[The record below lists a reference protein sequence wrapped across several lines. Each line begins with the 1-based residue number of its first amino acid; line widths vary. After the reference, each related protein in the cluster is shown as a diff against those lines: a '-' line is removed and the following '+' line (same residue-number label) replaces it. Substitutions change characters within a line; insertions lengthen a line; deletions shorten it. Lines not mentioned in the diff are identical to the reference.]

1 MSGMGTATQSS
12 VYKIGIAKHAID
24 GNKNGNHRKLS
35 CSHTRADKS
44 PWWRLDLQTT
54 RTIMTV
60 VITNRADCCS
70 NRLRNVE
77 VRVGNSLQNEGR
89 DNYKCVPEKSATLP
103 GATVRFCCYGASGRY
118 VTVFIPNRR
127 EFLTLCEVEVF
138 GILPYS
144 SLQNIARMGTAT
156 QSSAY
161 KNGIAKHAIDGNK
174 NGNHRKLSCSHTRAD
189 RSPWWRLDLQTTRT
203 IMTVVITN
211 RADCCSNRLRN
222 VEVRVGN
229 SLQNE
234 GRDNYKCVPEKSVTL
249 PGATVR
255 FCCYGASGRY
265 VTVFIPNRRE
275 FLTLCEVEVF
285 GILPYSSLQNIARMG
300 TATQSSEYKTGL
312 AKHAIDGNKNTNHRQ
327 LSCSHTKADKSPW
340 WRLDLQTTR
349 TIMTV
354 VLTNRVDC
362 CSNRLRN
369 VEVRVGNSLKNK
381 GRYNYKCLPEYSV
394 ILPGATV
401 GFCCYGASGRY
412 VTVFIPNR
420 REFLTLCEVEVFGIL
435 PYLSLTNMALMGT
448 ATQSSL
454 YGSIGVAQLAI
465 DGNNDSNY
473 RARSC
478 TRTKY
483 EKDPWWRLDLKD
495 SRAVIKVVLTTRS
508 DCCTSRMKGVQIR
521 VGDSLENEGRNNFQ
535 CTPEK
540 SVDSPEVTMRF
551 CCNGVAGRY
560 VTVFTL
566 NRKNF
571 LSICELEVFGYG
583 SCVQFPGEKN
593 VALTSEVMQSSLND
607 MKGIPEHAID
617 GNRKSHYSSLS
628 CLYTQKE
635 QDPWFRIDLRE
646 MHKVSAVTITNRA
659 DCCWN
664 NLKGAEIHIGN
675 SLKKK
680 GLKNPM
686 CAKINKTSPGYTESF
701 CCDGML
707 GRFVTINIPG
717 RQDFLT
723 LCEVEVFGIPVP
735 CEEL

>member
-1 MSGMGTATQSS
+1 NMARMGTATQSSTYENGIPGRANDGSKNTNYYGLSCSHTMADKRPWWRLDLKVSRAINIVVLTNRLDCCSERLKWVQVRIGDSLKNQGRICVTFSDVYSPGATVGFCCYGMKGRYVTVFIPNRREFLTLCEVEVLANLNLNLVSWSGFYLSGFKSWKSELQIRELPDRFYIRCFYYSTLLLHFIFKESPLPNMSGMGTATQSS

-138 GILPYS
+138 GILPSNLPLPNQSRSDDKVLPNLQTSYSTLWAALKNS

-234 GRDNYKCVPEKSVTL
+234 GRDNYKCASR
-249 PGATVR
+249 ATVR

-285 GILPYSSLQNIARMG
+285 GILPWSSSLTSRPPIKYKKDHLNIARMG

-381 GRYNYKCLPEYSV
+381 FPVCGCASR
-394 ILPGATV
+394 ATV

-435 PYLSLTNMALMGT
+435 P
-448 ATQSSL
+448 
-454 YGSIGVAQLAI
+454 
-465 DGNNDSNY
+465 
-473 RARSC
+473 C
-478 TRTKY
+478 
-483 EKDPWWRLDLKD
+483 
-495 SRAVIKVVLTTRS
+495 
-508 DCCTSRMKGVQIR
+508 
-521 VGDSLENEGRNNFQ
+521 
-535 CTPEK
+535 
-540 SVDSPEVTMRF
+540 
-551 CCNGVAGRY
+551 
-560 VTVFTL
+560 
-566 NRKNF
+566 
-571 LSICELEVFGYG
+571 
-583 SCVQFPGEKN
+583 
-593 VALTSEVMQSSLND
+593 
-607 MKGIPEHAID
+607 
-617 GNRKSHYSSLS
+617 
-628 CLYTQKE
+628 
-635 QDPWFRIDLRE
+635 
-646 MHKVSAVTITNRA
+646 
-659 DCCWN
+659 
-664 NLKGAEIHIGN
+664 
-675 SLKKK
+675 
-680 GLKNPM
+680 
-686 CAKINKTSPGYTESF
+686 
-701 CCDGML
+701 
-707 GRFVTINIPG
+707 
-717 RQDFLT
+717 
-723 LCEVEVFGIPVP
+723 
-735 CEEL
+735 

>member
-1 MSGMGTATQSS
+1 NMARMGTATQSSTYENGIPGRANDGSKNTNYYGLSCSHTMADKRPWWRLDLKVSRAINIVVLTNRLDCCSERLKWVQVRIGDSLKNQGRICVTFSDVYSPGATVGFCCYGMKGRYVTVFIPNRREFLTLCEVEVLESRSGDKESPLPNMSGMGTATQSS

-89 DNYKCVPEKSATLP
+89 DNYNINCYK

-285 GILPYSSLQNIARMG
+285 GILPYSISGVNIARMG

-381 GRYNYKCLPEYSV
+381 FPVCGCASL

-435 PYLSLTNMALMGT
+435 P
-448 ATQSSL
+448 
-454 YGSIGVAQLAI
+454 
-465 DGNNDSNY
+465 
-473 RARSC
+473 
-478 TRTKY
+478 
-483 EKDPWWRLDLKD
+483 
-495 SRAVIKVVLTTRS
+495 
-508 DCCTSRMKGVQIR
+508 
-521 VGDSLENEGRNNFQ
+521 
-535 CTPEK
+535 
-540 SVDSPEVTMRF
+540 
-551 CCNGVAGRY
+551 
-560 VTVFTL
+560 
-566 NRKNF
+566 
-571 LSICELEVFGYG
+571 
-583 SCVQFPGEKN
+583 
-593 VALTSEVMQSSLND
+593 
-607 MKGIPEHAID
+607 
-617 GNRKSHYSSLS
+617 
-628 CLYTQKE
+628 
-635 QDPWFRIDLRE
+635 
-646 MHKVSAVTITNRA
+646 
-659 DCCWN
+659 
-664 NLKGAEIHIGN
+664 
-675 SLKKK
+675 
-680 GLKNPM
+680 
-686 CAKINKTSPGYTESF
+686 
-701 CCDGML
+701 
-707 GRFVTINIPG
+707 
-717 RQDFLT
+717 
-723 LCEVEVFGIPVP
+723 
-735 CEEL
+735 